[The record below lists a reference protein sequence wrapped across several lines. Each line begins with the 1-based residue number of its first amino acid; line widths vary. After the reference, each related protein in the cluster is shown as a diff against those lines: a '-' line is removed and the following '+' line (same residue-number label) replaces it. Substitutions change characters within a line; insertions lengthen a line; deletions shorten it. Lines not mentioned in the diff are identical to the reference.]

1 MGNGRARWRILDEDA
16 AICRGQLLEFI
27 AQQKK
32 RGLSKGNAAIRQ
44 TKTALS
50 DAKTRT
56 VRPTSSKG
64 LRKS

>member
-1 MGNGRARWRILDEDA
+1 MGNERAHWRILDEDV

-44 TKTALS
+44 TKTALNS
-50 DAKTRT
+50 RYGEADSTRI
-56 VRPTSSKG
+56 
-64 LRKS
+64 RK

>member
-1 MGNGRARWRILDEDA
+1 MGNERARRRILDEGA
-16 AICRGQLLEFI
+16 AICRGQLLEFL

-32 RGLSKGNAAIRQ
+32 RDLSKGNPAIAQ

-50 DAKTRT
+50 DAITRT